1 MPNIPNFNFNQRNLT
16 PEQQRLINMY
26 INQYN
31 QTNSHIDLLLD
42 MLDEIRGNIIN
53 VINITQPRRTR
64 INRHSRNS
72 NANIN
77 RLINQLF
84 NERQNNYIY
93 YDFNNPINPNIY
105 NEYNNNN
112 INPNP
117 NIYNDVFTNTFTN
130 LYNTEINN
138 RNLFNNI
145 NRHRERDRNNNNNNN
160 NRSNSYSTLDG
171 YARSVY
177 EQFFNSIVPVRP
189 TAEQIESASRL
200 TRFGDIEN
208 PLSESCPISLD
219 EFNDDDEVR
228 QLLPCGHIF
237 HPPQF
242 QEWFSEHVR
251 CPVCRYDIRNYRP
264 LSRRNI
270 PNNSTNDQVNN
281 TQPTTATQETTV
293 PSSTPEQTE
302 NESTRTQDTHSD
314 PPVSN
319 VNVIRDPVSN
329 QIEHLTFDI
338 TDQQFTN
345 NFLDTIAR
353 NIFQSMLNPRTQNNN
368 DRFMIDPSNNI
379 LFYETIIRP
388 NNNENNE
395 DDNN

>member
-1 MPNIPNFNFNQRNLT
+1 MSTLPFNINTRNLT

-31 QTNSHIDLLLD
+31 QTNTHIDLLLD

-53 VINITQPRRTR
+53 VINISQPRRTR

-72 NANIN
+72 NTNIN
-77 RLINQLF
+77 RIINQLF
-84 NERQNNYIY
+84 NQRENNYVY
-93 YDFNNPINPNIY
+93 YDYNNPINPNIY
-105 NEYNNNN
+105 ND
-112 INPNP
+112 I
-117 NIYNDVFTNTFTN
+117 FTNTFTN

-145 NRHRERDRNNNNNNN
+145 NRNRERDRNNNNN
-160 NRSNSYSTLDG
+160 RSNSHSTLDG
-171 YARSVY
+171 YARNVY

-200 TRFGDIEN
+200 IRFGDIEN

-219 EFNDDDEVR
+219 EFNNDDEVR
-228 QLLPCGHIF
+228 QLLHCGHIF

-264 LSRRNI
+264 LSRRNT
-270 PNNSTNDQVNN
+270 PNNSTNNQVNN
-281 TQPTTATQETTV
+281 TQPTTQETTD

-302 NESTRTQDTHSD
+302 NESTQTQYTHSD
-314 PPVSN
+314 PQVSN
-319 VNVIRDPVSN
+319 VNVLRDPVSN
-329 QIEHLTFDI
+329 QIEYLTFDI
-338 TDQQFTN
+338 TDQQVTDN
-345 NFLDTIAR
+345 ILETITR
-353 NIFQSMLNPRTQNNN
+353 NMLQTILNPRTQNNN
-368 DRFMIDPSNNI
+368 NRLMVDAPNNI

-388 NNNENNE
+388 NSNQ
-395 DDNN
+395 DNNNNNNNDNI